1 YSALDYSFAG
11 ELPAHSMP
19 VTALTFSPDGR
30 HLLTGGRDAQLNVL
44 DTTNFNVVNTFT
56 PHLFTVYAI
65 KYHPSSPV
73 FATASR
79 DKSLKIWSSDDF
91 RLLRVISFERGF
103 DSHLLS
109 INDIVWNTYKNQL
122 ISVSDDKRAL
132 VWDITIDH

>member
-1 YSALDYSFAG
+1 VAEQTARTIAISNDEKWVVFGTKDGKIKLYSALDYSFAG

-65 KYHPSSPV
+65 KYHP
-73 FATASR
+73 
-79 DKSLKIWSSDDF
+79 
-91 RLLRVISFERGF
+91 
-103 DSHLLS
+103 
-109 INDIVWNTYKNQL
+109 
-122 ISVSDDKRAL
+122 
-132 VWDITIDH
+132 